1 MMMKMTKAPAAFIQA
16 LHKRTIACPTPRCGG
31 LLAVEEVTRPADRVK
46 SFELRCEHC
55 DWRDTIT
62 GEMQVDPPWDE
73 GSLMEITE
81 EHLLHL
87 EPVCPYDLA
96 PVDFHSLPNPR
107 RRARYRISCFFCG
120 RQVELDWPPEEAKR

>member
-1 MMMKMTKAPAAFIQA
+1 MKMVKAPEAFIHA
-16 LHKRTIACPTPRCGG
+16 LHKKPMTCPSPDCSGSV
-31 LLAVEEVTRPADRVK
+31 AVEERSQSTDRVK
-46 SFELRCEHC
+46 SFRLHCEQC
-55 DWRDTIT
+55 DWHDTIT
-62 GEMQVDPPWDE
+62 GDEQVDPPWDE

-87 EPVCPYDLA
+87 EPVCPYDQA

-120 RQVELDWPPEEAKR
+120 RQEELDWPPEEAKR